1 MKLTTTL
8 LILFAVYNFSSA
20 AVDTDHR
27 FQCSLKGKVHFEQA
41 NFEIEGSTL
50 VVTHRGHDDTVV
62 EITSSG
68 ELYIDNRKV
77 TLSRNQQKLL
87 KKFNKETREL
97 VSSAKNLGKE
107 AGELGIEG
115 AELGV
120 SALAE
125 LVHVMFTEAEMDDI
139 EYKLEKEAEKLEA
152 KASKLE
158 KKADK
163 LEQRADALESMHS
176 DIKDEIRE
184 LNDLDWF

>member
-1 MKLTTTL
+1 MKLTTIL
-8 LILFAVYNFSSA
+8 LILIAVYNFSAA
-20 AVDTDHR
+20 AVDTDRR
-27 FQCSLKGKVHFEQA
+27 FQCSLNGNVHFEQA

-50 VVTHRGHDDTVV
+50 VITHKGHDDTVV
-62 EITSSG
+62 EITSNG

-77 TLSRNQQKLL
+77 IVKRNHQKLL

-97 VSSAKNLGKE
+97 ISNAINLGKE
-107 AGELGIEG
+107 AGELGIDG

-125 LVHVMFTEAEMDDI
+125 LIHVMFTEAEMDDL
-139 EYKLEKEAEKLEA
+139 ERKLEKEAEKLEA

-163 LEQRADALESMHS
+163 LEQRADELESLHS
-176 DIKDEIRE
+176 DLKDEIRE